1 MISARLV
8 SADDDLLLVSRKGQ
22 SIRFRA
28 DDDALRPMGRATS
41 GVIGMRFKSGDELL
55 AMMVTRPDAFVFT
68 ATDGGYAK
76 RTPID
81 EYPVQGRGGQGV
93 LTAKL
98 TDDRGGLVGALMVD
112 ETDEVFAI
120 TSSGGVIRTRAGEV
134 RPTSRATMGV
144 RLINIADGDAVVG
157 VTRNA
162 ESASGVDEIEDAL
175 DDAEAAGLIDADLAD
190 GSASTSAVR
199 PTDGETSGDNVQHQ
213 RGSVA
218 GAQDDSGA
226 RPVTDSSVDGSAAD
240 PEQGDS

>member
-1 MISARLV
+1 
-8 SADDDLLLVSRKGQ
+8 
-22 SIRFRA
+22 
-28 DDDALRPMGRATS
+28 
-41 GVIGMRFKSGDELL
+41 
-55 AMMVTRPDAFVFT
+55 MMVVRPDAFVFT

-112 ETDEVFAI
+112 TGDEVFAI
-120 TSSGGVIRTRAGEV
+120 TSGGGVIRTRADEV

-144 RLINIADGDAVVG
+144 RLINLGDGDAVVG

-162 ESASGVDEIEDAL
+162 ESAAGVDEIDAAI
-175 DDAEAAGLIDADLAD
+175 DDAEAGDLIDADLAD
-190 GSASTSAVR
+190 GSAGL
-199 PTDGETSGDNVQHQ
+199 PTTEAGSGDNEQVETGKVT
-213 RGSVA
+213 GSDNDTA
-218 GAQDDSGA
+218 DDE
-226 RPVTDSSVDGSAAD
+226 AAD